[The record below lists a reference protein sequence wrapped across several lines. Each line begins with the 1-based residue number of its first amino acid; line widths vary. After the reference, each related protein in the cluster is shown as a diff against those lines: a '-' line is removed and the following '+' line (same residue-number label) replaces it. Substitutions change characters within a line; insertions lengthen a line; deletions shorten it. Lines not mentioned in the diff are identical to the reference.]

1 MIPRKHYN
9 TDLTDAEWAILEPLV
24 PAVKS
29 GGRPARWPRREIMNA
44 ILYFIRAGE
53 SWRLLPHD
61 LPPWQTVYWYFRRW
75 RDDGTWELIH
85 TQLRERLRRHLGR
98 DTSPSAAVLDSQTVK
113 TTEKGGCAAMTA
125 ASA

>member
-1 MIPRKHYN
+1 MIPRKHYS

-24 PAVKS
+24 PAIKT
-29 GGRPARWPRREIMNA
+29 GGRPARWSRREILDA
-44 ILYFIRAGE
+44 IMYFVRAGE

-75 RDDGTWELIH
+75 RDDGTWETIH

-98 DTSPSAAVLDSQTVK
+98 DETPSAAVLDSQTVK
-113 TTEKGGCAAMTA
+113 TTEKGGCAAMMA
-125 ASA
+125 ASV